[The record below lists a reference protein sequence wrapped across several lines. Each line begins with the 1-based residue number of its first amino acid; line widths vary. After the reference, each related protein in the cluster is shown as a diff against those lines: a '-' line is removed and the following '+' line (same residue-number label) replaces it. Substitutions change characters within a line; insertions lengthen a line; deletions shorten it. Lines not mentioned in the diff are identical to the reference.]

1 MAPVTFCDST
11 LNTANLCPAISVVG
25 LFYLFTVMYA
35 FVWFGILVHF
45 RYCKFENVGE
55 DSVICIIC
63 CIDSGI
69 FWTGIFEMPE
79 VYITV
84 DYVVDRS
91 LERDTVNYLC
101 YYQRL
106 RGPEC

>member
-1 MAPVTFCDST
+1 MGPVKANFLLIYCDVYVCLVWNSG
-11 LNTANLCPAISVVG
+11 PFEI
-25 LFYLFTVMYA
+25 VM
-35 FVWFGILVHF
+35 
-45 RYCKFENVGE
+45 FENVGE

-84 DYVVDRS
+84 DYVDDRS
-91 LERDTVNYLC
+91 LE
-101 YYQRL
+101 
-106 RGPEC
+106 

>member
-1 MAPVTFCDST
+1 M
-11 LNTANLCPAISVVG
+11 
-25 LFYLFTVMYA
+25 
-35 FVWFGILVHF
+35 
-45 RYCKFENVGE
+45 FENVGE

-84 DYVVDRS
+84 DHVVDRS
-91 LERDTVNYLC
+91 LERAVKLWRYVEL
-101 YYQRL
+101 
-106 RGPEC
+106 ECVV

>member
-1 MAPVTFCDST
+1 M
-11 LNTANLCPAISVVG
+11 
-25 LFYLFTVMYA
+25 
-35 FVWFGILVHF
+35 
-45 RYCKFENVGE
+45 FENVGE
-55 DSVICIIC
+55 DSIIRIIC

-91 LERDTVNYLC
+91 LERAVRLWRYVELEYL
-101 YYQRL
+101 YS
-106 RGPEC
+106 